1 MKRTNVVLG
10 AACSLIFA
18 GVAQAS
24 PYQGISI
31 DSLGDMGSGET
42 YRMYINMD
50 SGTRVDAIFGNS
62 AAELSI
68 NTASGMSFYQNA
80 LGGPTSTSI
89 NSAFFPLAPSL
100 EWDSYV
106 SIGAL
111 HSNGS
116 PFGNNALLDIGIDW
130 TSFNSGGEL
139 ATDNG
144 SWFVTPVDAQG
155 EAVDGR
161 VFVGQ
166 FTVVGGSGNG
176 YADLLGQISIQGKDA
191 DSVTF
196 QELGATWA
204 AIPTPGAIALLG
216 LAGVCSRRRRK

>member
-1 MKRTNVVLG
+1 MKTTITMGTLS
-10 AACSLIFA
+10 AIALA
-18 GVAQAS
+18 TAAQAS
-24 PYQGISI
+24 PFSGFTIE
-31 DSLGDMGSGET
+31 SLGDMGNGET
-42 YRMYINMD
+42 VRLYANI
-50 SGTRVDAIFGNS
+50 DAGSRIDAVFGNS
-62 AAELSI
+62 VGALSI
-68 NTASGMSFYQNA
+68 SNEGGSFYQNA

-111 HSNGS
+111 YSNGS

-196 QELGATWA
+196 QELGVTWVPA
-204 AIPTPGAIALLG
+204 PGAMALLG
-216 LAGVCSRRRRK
+216 LAGLAGRRRRR